1 MSVEIFINIL
11 MLMLYCV
18 LYDSLVNK
26 TLYSS
31 KHLNPSQLNIFCLK
45 FQPIFLRFLYNL
57 FLSNLFTL
65 QSLLCS
71 FEPSYPGLTNIIG
84 AFFVWCTLYNIV
96 YLTYDFFLFFYISLD
111 ITVFLWQRVAHQKLH
126 FITRFLTL
134 FVCDINLVLTD
145 MVLIPILYF

>member
-18 LYDSLVNK
+18 LYDFLVNQ

-45 FQPIFLRFLYNL
+45 FQPFFALFIQSFLIKLIHIAI
-57 FLSNLFTL
+57 FTL
-65 QSLLCS
+65 LFWTILSGPYKHYRCLFCMM
-71 FEPSYPGLTNIIG
+71 
-84 AFFVWCTLYNIV
+84 YNIV

-145 MVLIPILYF
+145 MVLIPILFF